1 MIKPPSIPQFCPGPW
16 RVEADPELKGLHPL
30 HDSRYI
36 VRGGEDDGSYTR
48 ICKMTDL
55 QHQAGTAALI
65 AAAPQMH
72 AALVKIS
79 KICRSHVVTALPHPS
94 ITDRVRVNK
103 VRPRVNVR
111 KLCGELAEM
120 AALACVGVPADD
132 ELAADATLLI
142 NILSDEGDSHE

>member
-1 MIKPPSIPQFCPGPW
+1 MTKPLQLRAFCPGPW
-16 RVEADPELKGLHPL
+16 RVEADPDLEGLHPL

-36 VRGGEDDGSYTR
+36 VRGGEDDESFTR

-72 AALVKIS
+72 AALVKIAE
-79 KICRSHVVTALPHPS
+79 ICRSHVVTALPHPS

-103 VRPRVNVR
+103 VRPRVDVR
-111 KLCGELAEM
+111 QLCGALAEM
-120 AALACVGVPADD
+120 AALACVGAPADD

-142 NILSDEGDSHE
+142 NILSDEDA